1 MTAKGSGDR
10 MTTNGLTFRALRH
23 RNFALFFAGQGLSLC
38 GTWMQ
43 SLAQSWLVYRLTGSP
58 FLLGLVGF
66 VGQVP
71 VLAFGLF
78 GGLLADRWPRR
89 RLLVTTQALSLLQAS
104 LIAGLTLSGRITV
117 GWILAL
123 AALLG
128 TINALD
134 MPVRQSLVADL
145 VPRRDL
151 PSAIGLNSS
160 VFNIARIL
168 GPSVA
173 GVIVAAAGE
182 GLCFLVNAA
191 SFLVRIAVVLAIRII
206 PRPPTAHDSP
216 AGPPPR
222 APASA

>member
-1 MTAKGSGDR
+1 
-10 MTTNGLTFRALRH
+10 
-23 RNFALFFAGQGLSLC
+23 
-38 GTWMQ
+38 MQ

-104 LIAGLTLSGRITV
+104 LLAGLTLSGRITV

-134 MPVRQSLVADL
+134 MPVRQSLVADV
-145 VPRRDL
+145 VPRSAL
-151 PSAIGLNSS
+151 PSALGLDSS
-160 VFNIARIL
+160 GFSVRRIL
-168 GPSVA
+168 GPSSA
-173 GVIVAAAGE
+173 GIIPAAAGD
-182 GLCFLVNAA
+182 GLSCLINAG
-191 SFLVRIAVVLAIRII
+191 SLRLGIAGVLG
-206 PRPPTAHDSP
+206 S
-216 AGPPPR
+216 
-222 APASA
+222 